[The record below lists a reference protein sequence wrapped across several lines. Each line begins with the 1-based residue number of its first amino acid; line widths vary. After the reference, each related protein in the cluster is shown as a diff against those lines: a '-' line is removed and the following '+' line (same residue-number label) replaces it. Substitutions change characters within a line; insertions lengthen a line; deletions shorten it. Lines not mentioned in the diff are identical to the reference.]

1 MNSNDFTLQAR
12 FLRGLS
18 NKVRLTILELLKVSE
33 MTVNEIVSSSKMSQ
47 SSISQH
53 LSCLK
58 ECGLGT
64 ARQDGKYIYY
74 QIKNP
79 YILELLSL
87 VDHIVEETKDD
98 IITCKYHNNL
108 RMDDADE

>member
-12 FLRGLS
+12 FLHGLS

-58 ECGLGT
+58 GCGLVNS
-64 ARQDGKYIYY
+64 RQEGKYVYY
-74 QIKNP
+74 QIKNNQ
-79 YILELLSL
+79 ILELLKLIDS
-87 VDHIVEETKDD
+87 VVENTEDD
-98 IITCKYHNNL
+98 IQSCQYHTI
-108 RMDDADE
+108 

>member
-1 MNSNDFTLQAR
+1 
-12 FLRGLS
+12 
-18 NKVRLTILELLKVSE
+18 
-33 MTVNEIVSSSKMSQ
+33 MSQ

-53 LSCLK
+53 LACLK
-58 ECGLGT
+58 ECGLVT

-74 QIKNP
+74 Q
-79 YILELLSL
+79 ILELLSL

-108 RMDDADE
+108 RMDDANE